1 MKKVYKVNIHSNNKA
16 GCRVYQYANLREA
29 KRDVKGIEVFVGS
42 IIECETYIR
51 LLERKH
57 IVEP

>member
-1 MKKVYKVNIHSNNKA
+1 MKKVYRVIVPSNRNISCK
-16 GCRVYQYANLREA
+16 VYQYTNLREA

-42 IIECETYIR
+42 IIECETYLR
-51 LLERKH
+51 LLEGKY